1 MIQYYFF
8 LGIRS
13 LRRNPVLTS
22 LMVLTLAIGV
32 AASVSTLTIL
42 HMMSSD
48 PIPSKSDRLFVPV
61 MDNSPLEG
69 YVPGAPIEETQL
81 SYPDVT
87 NFLKTDQ
94 GVRRVAV
101 YGVQMTLEPS
111 RPDLRVA
118 DIQGLAVSADYF
130 AMFEVP
136 FSQGQGWTS
145 AEEKNA
151 AKVVVLSQTLS
162 EKLFGKESALG
173 KRLRMQNNEYQVIG
187 VLGKWNPLPRF
198 THLINGSGGSFKG
211 EDEFYIPFNT
221 ATVVEIGPSGSMWCH
236 GPMGAGF
243 KGILASDC
251 TWLQFWFETAT
262 ASDHTKLLN
271 YLNAYTADQKKVG
284 RYPRGAPNLLLN
296 VKEWMSFLKIV
307 RNDSKLSAWLAFGFL
322 LLCLVNTAGLL
333 LAKFSVRSSEVG
345 VRRALG
351 ASRAD
356 IFMQF
361 FIETGVI
368 GLVGGLFG
376 LILSFGGLWLISR
389 QSGEMAVLAKMDWN
403 MLVLTFILA
412 VSASVLAGL
421 LPTWRACQVTPA
433 LQLKSQ

>member
-1 MIQYYFF
+1 MDC
-8 LGIRS
+8 
-13 LRRNPVLTS
+13 RR
-22 LMVLTLAIGV
+22 
-32 AASVSTLTIL
+32 
-42 HMMSSD
+42 
-48 PIPSKSDRLFVPV
+48 R
-61 MDNSPLEG
+61 
-69 YVPGAPIEETQL
+69 
-81 SYPDVT
+81 
-87 NFLKTDQ
+87 
-94 GVRRVAV
+94 
-101 YGVQMTLEPS
+101 
-111 RPDLRVA
+111 
-118 DIQGLAVSADYF
+118 
-130 AMFEVP
+130 
-136 FSQGQGWTS
+136 
-145 AEEKNA
+145 KNA

-173 KRLRMQNNEYQVIG
+173 QRLRMQNNEYQVIG

-221 ATVVEIGPSGSMWCH
+221 AAVVEIGPSGSMWCH

-307 RNDSKLSAWLAFGFL
+307 RDDSKLSAWLAFGFL

-333 LAKFSVRSSEVG
+333 LAKFSVRASEVG

-376 LILSFGGLWLISR
+376 LVLSFGGLWLISR